1 VLILKEFGM
10 PCRSP
15 LVVSVRADE
24 PVAVETEIG
33 YVTSVDLSYE
43 ILTDEQARGAVESV
57 VPIIELPRSFP
68 DAGPADARN
77 MVAAN
82 IGSDRYLVG
91 APVKAEQFNP
101 DAVAITLKRDGQVL
115 HETTGGAAAGGQ
127 WRNLRLVLNSL
138 TRHGY
143 TIPAGSVILGG
154 ALGKIQP
161 GEQGR
166 YEASFGELG
175 SISFELK

>member
-1 VLILKEFGM
+1 M
-10 PCRSP
+10 
-15 LVVSVRADE
+15 
-24 PVAVETEIG
+24 
-33 YVTSVDLSYE
+33 
-43 ILTDEQARGAVESV
+43 
-57 VPIIELPRSFP
+57 PIIELPCSFP
-68 DAGPADARN
+68 NSGPADARN
-77 MVAAN
+77 MVEVN

-91 APVKAEQFNP
+91 APMKAEQFNP

-115 HETTGGAAAGGQ
+115 HETTGSAAAGGQ

-166 YEASFGELG
+166 YEATFGELG
-175 SISFELK
+175 TISFELK